1 MFPDILLEDSKLRR
15 GPEIFAL
22 LRNFFNEEHRWTGVR
37 GFFLIGD
44 KNTQIMKKIENLTK
58 SFLCNENSCLQQ
70 KYSKIECLIIE
81 FLLEFSHQ
89 ESAQK
94 ATISIYD
101 GKEKEKEGVLQNT

>member
-44 KNTQIMKKIENLTK
+44 KEYPN
-58 SFLCNENSCLQQ
+58 NEKNR
-70 KYSKIECLIIE
+70 KNPY
-81 FLLEFSHQ
+81 F
-89 ESAQK
+89 
-94 ATISIYD
+94 
-101 GKEKEKEGVLQNT
+101 